1 MFTSTLRTYVR
12 HLSCNY
18 EFTALVTVISRN
30 SVSPPDLSG
39 NTPVTD
45 IFKPVQ
51 INLIETLR
59 YELKLSGLNRFNCRF
74 CKLLHADEPL
84 LFYHRLYG
92 CMTSVMGSYIMR
104 MRNNFHKISLF
115 LKICNHCFSC
125 LIAIHAC
132 IFSTIFLI
140 DGCIVIHHIDFR
152 KVVTFSNFK
161 VIRVMRRCNL
171 YSTGSEF
178 FIYIIIRNDRNLT
191 IC

>member
-1 MFTSTLRTYVR
+1 MCASAFRAFLRCAVSNYYFTTLV
-12 HLSCNY
+12 
-18 EFTALVTVISRN
+18 AVISRN

-59 YELKLSGLNRFNCRF
+59 HKLKLSGLNRFDRRF
-74 CKLLHADEPL
+74 CKLLHAYEPL

-115 LKICNHCFSC
+115 LKISNHCFSC

-140 DGCIVIHHIDFR
+140 DGRIVIHHIDFR